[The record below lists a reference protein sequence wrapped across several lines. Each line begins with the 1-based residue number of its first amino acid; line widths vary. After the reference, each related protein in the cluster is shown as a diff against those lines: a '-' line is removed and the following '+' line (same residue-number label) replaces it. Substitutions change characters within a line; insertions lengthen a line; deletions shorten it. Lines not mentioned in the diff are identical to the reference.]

1 MMKRLFVL
9 LMVIVVGGWLF
20 FEWKPTASTPQ
31 LQNFA
36 PPVPVTVQERP
47 LTLPQVCGKGFV
59 AHNLDFAS
67 GTRLR
72 EINTYE
78 SNGAGVAV
86 NDLNGDGQLDLVFAS
101 VDGNSVILWNKG
113 DFKFETQELADP
125 YTRAVAIIDVDSD
138 GQPDIVFTHR
148 SLETLSYWHN
158 QGPNAQPR
166 FVKTTLPGVN
176 TYAYSMA
183 WGDLNND
190 GVLDLVTGSYNID
203 LQQHKVTADEMED
216 RGGIVYYIRQG
227 EQFVPQPLAQ
237 DAQALS
243 IGLVDLDGDGNLDVW
258 VANDFALQDQVWLHK
273 PNNPQ
278 VRQPEWQPAQPFA
291 QTSHSTMS
299 IDWADLGND
308 GGLALFTT
316 DMNPYDISTENMARW
331 LPMMNAMEKGA
342 KHVEGDP
349 QIMANVLQVRERN
362 GSWQNEAGRRGVDAT
377 GWSWASK
384 FGDLDNDGF
393 LDLYV
398 VNGMIA
404 QNLFGY
410 LDNGELIE
418 ENQAFR
424 NPGDGMFVPAPS
436 WNLGS
441 TRSGRGMVMADLNND
456 GRLDIIVNNLR
467 NSAQLFENQLCGGS
481 SLEVAL
487 QWPASHNLAAI
498 GSQLE
503 LHTSRGVYRRDV
515 RASGGYLSGDPM
527 RVHFGFPQDATL
539 QSLHVQWPDG
549 TASTIEQLTP
559 QTQIIATRAQ

>member
-1 MMKRLFVL
+1 
-9 LMVIVVGGWLF
+9 
-20 FEWKPTASTPQ
+20 
-31 LQNFA
+31 
-36 PPVPVTVQERP
+36 
-47 LTLPQVCGKGFV
+47 
-59 AHNLDFAS
+59 
-67 GTRLR
+67 
-72 EINTYE
+72 
-78 SNGAGVAV
+78 
-86 NDLNGDGQLDLVFAS
+86 
-101 VDGNSVILWNKG
+101 
-113 DFKFETQELADP
+113 
-125 YTRAVAIIDVDSD
+125 
-138 GQPDIVFTHR
+138 
-148 SLETLSYWHN
+148 
-158 QGPNAQPR
+158 
-166 FVKTTLPGVN
+166 
-176 TYAYSMA
+176 
-183 WGDLNND
+183 
-190 GVLDLVTGSYNID
+190 
-203 LQQHKVTADEMED
+203 
-216 RGGIVYYIRQG
+216 
-227 EQFVPQPLAQ
+227 
-237 DAQALS
+237 
-243 IGLVDLDGDGNLDVW
+243 
-258 VANDFALQDQVWLHK
+258 
-273 PNNPQ
+273 
-278 VRQPEWQPAQPFA
+278 
-291 QTSHSTMS
+291 MS

-487 QWPASHNLAAI
+487 QWPASHNQTAVGA
-498 GSQLE
+498 QLE
-503 LHTSRGVYRRDV
+503 LQTSRGVYRRDV
-515 RASGGYLSGDPM
+515 RASGGYLSGDPT

-549 TASTIEQLTP
+549 TASTIEPLSP